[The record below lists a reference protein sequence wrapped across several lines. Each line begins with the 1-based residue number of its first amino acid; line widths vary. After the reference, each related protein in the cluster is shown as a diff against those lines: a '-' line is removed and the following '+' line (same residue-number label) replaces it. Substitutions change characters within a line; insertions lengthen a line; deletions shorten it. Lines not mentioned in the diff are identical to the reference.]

1 MRLMSAEQ
9 AAATPR
15 GGDKRLKMLD
25 AAMRRQQYQPDAL
38 LEVLHAAQELYGFL
52 SIEVLTHI
60 GRSLKVPPSR
70 VYGVATFY
78 NHFSLKPKGEHTCTV
93 CMGTA
98 CYVKGAG
105 EIHEALKKEF
115 RLEGGK
121 TTTDDGKVSVVVARC
136 IGACGIAPAL
146 VYDQEMVGGL
156 TAASAVARARRWTS
170 PGAGATP
177 AATPQAAGGRDE
189 R

>member
-1 MRLMSAEQ
+1 MRGMTAEP
-9 AAATPR
+9 ATATAPR
-15 GGDKRLKMLD
+15 GGDKRMKMLD
-25 AAMRRQQYQPDAL
+25 AAMRRQQFQPDAL

-52 SIEVLTHI
+52 APEVLQHI

-78 NHFSLKPKGEHTCTV
+78 NHFTLKPKGEHTCTV

-105 EIHEALKKEF
+105 EILEGLKKEF
-115 RLEGGK
+115 GLAGEK

-146 VYDQEMVGGL
+146 VFDQEMVGGL
-156 TAASAVARARRWTS
+156 DPGTAVARARRWT
-170 PGAGATP
+170 P
-177 AATPQAAGGRDE
+177 
-189 R
+189 

>member
-1 MRLMSAEQ
+1 MTAES
-9 AAATPR
+9 AAATAPK
-15 GGDKRLKMLD
+15 GGDKRIKMLD
-25 AAMRRQQYQPDAL
+25 AAMRRQQFQPDAL

-52 SIEVLTHI
+52 SPETLQHI
-60 GRSLKVPPSR
+60 SRSLKVPPSR

-105 EIHEALKKEF
+105 EILGRLRKDLG
-115 RLEGGK
+115 LEGER
-121 TTTDDGKVSVVVARC
+121 TTTEDGKVSVVVARC

-146 VYDQEMVGGL
+146 VFDQEMVGGL
-156 TAASAVARARRWTS
+156 TPETAVSRARRWS
-170 PGAGATP
+170 
-177 AATPQAAGGRDE
+177 
-189 R
+189 

>member
-1 MRLMSAEQ
+1 MTAEPVSAT
-9 AAATPR
+9 TPK

-25 AAMRRQQYQPDAL
+25 AAMRRQQFQPDAL
-38 LEVLHAAQELYGFL
+38 LEVLHSAQELYGFL
-52 SIEVLTHI
+52 SQEVLLHI

-105 EIHEALKKEF
+105 EILGAVRKDLQ
-115 RLEGGK
+115 LGDGQ
-121 TTTDDGKVSVVVARC
+121 TTTPDGKVSVVVARC

-146 VYDQEMVGGL
+146 VFDQEMVGGL
-156 TAASAVARARRWTS
+156 TPQTAVARAQRWT
-170 PGAGATP
+170 
-177 AATPQAAGGRDE
+177 R
-189 R
+189 

>member
-1 MRLMSAEQ
+1 MSAEQ
-9 AAATPR
+9 AVTPK
-15 GGDKRLKMLD
+15 GGDKRIKMLD
-25 AAMRRQQYQPDAL
+25 AAMRRQQFQPDAL

-52 SIEVLTHI
+52 SQEVLAHI

-105 EIHEALKKEF
+105 EIHGALTRE
-115 RLEGGK
+115 LGLGDGQ
-121 TTTDDGKVSVVVARC
+121 TTTGDGKVSVVVARC

-146 VYDQEMVGGL
+146 VFDQEMVGGL
-156 TAASAVARARRWTS
+156 SPAAAVARARRWTS
-170 PGAGATP
+170 ADAGD
-177 AATPQAAGGRDE
+177 AGRGTR
-189 R
+189 

>member
-1 MRLMSAEQ
+1 MTADQLSPSA
-9 AAATPR
+9 PK

-25 AAMRRQQYQPDAL
+25 AAMRRQQFQPDAL
-38 LEVLHAAQELYGFL
+38 LEVLHSAQELYGFL
-52 SIEVLTHI
+52 STDVLTHI

-78 NHFSLKPKGEHTCTV
+78 NHFSLKPKGEHACTV

-105 EIHEALKKEF
+105 EILGTVRRELALSDK
-115 RLEGGK
+115 K

-136 IGACGIAPAL
+136 VGACGIAPA
-146 VYDQEMVGGL
+146 VVFDQEVVGGL
-156 TAASAVARARRWTS
+156 APEAVVARVRGWT
-170 PGAGATP
+170 
-177 AATPQAAGGRDE
+177 R
-189 R
+189 

>member
-1 MRLMSAEQ
+1 MSAD
-9 AAATPR
+9 AAVTAAK
-15 GGDKRLKMLD
+15 GGDKRLRMLD
-25 AAMRRQQYQPDAL
+25 AAMRRQQFQPDAL
-38 LEVLHAAQELYGFL
+38 LEALHAAQELYGFL
-52 SIEVLTHI
+52 SPELLLHI

-78 NHFSLKPKGEHTCTV
+78 NHFSLQPKGEHTCTV

-105 EIHEALKKEF
+105 DIHQALTREHG
-115 RLEGGK
+115 LAPGQ
-121 TTTDDGKVSVVVARC
+121 TTTADGKVSIVTARC
-136 IGACGIAPAL
+136 IGACGMAPAL

-156 TAASAVARARRWTS
+156 TPAAAVARTRRWTDAATA
-170 PGAGATP
+170 AGAAP
-177 AATPQAAGGRDE
+177 DAGAPGRT

>member
-1 MRLMSAEQ
+1 MIAEPASA
-9 AAATPR
+9 TSPK

-25 AAMRRQQYQPDAL
+25 AAMRRQQFQADAL
-38 LEVLHAAQELYGFL
+38 LEVLHSAQELYGFL
-52 SIEVLTHI
+52 SGEVLLHI

-105 EIHEALKKEF
+105 EILGRVRDELGLSERKS
-115 RLEGGK
+115 
-121 TTTDDGKVSVVVARC
+121 TTDDGKASVVVARC
-136 IGACGIAPAL
+136 VGACGIAPA
-146 VYDQEMVGGL
+146 VVFDQEVAGGL
-156 TAASAVARARRWTS
+156 GPEAVVSRVRGWIR
-170 PGAGATP
+170 
-177 AATPQAAGGRDE
+177 
-189 R
+189 

>member
-1 MRLMSAEQ
+1 MIAEPAT
-9 AAATPR
+9 AAVPK
-15 GGDKRLKMLD
+15 GGDKRMKMLD
-25 AAMRRQQYQPDAL
+25 AAMRRQQFQPDAL

-52 SIEVLTHI
+52 SPEVLQHI

-105 EIHEALKKEF
+105 EILDGLKKEF
-115 RLEGGK
+115 GLGGDQS
-121 TTTDDGKVSVVVARC
+121 TTQDGKVSVVVARC

-146 VYDQEMVGGL
+146 VFDQEMFGGL
-156 TAASAVARARRWTS
+156 GPAAAVERARRWT
-170 PGAGATP
+170 
-177 AATPQAAGGRDE
+177 R
-189 R
+189 

>member
-1 MRLMSAEQ
+1 MTADQLSSPSQ
-9 AAATPR
+9 K

-25 AAMRRQQYQPDAL
+25 AAMRRQQFQPDAL

-52 SIEVLTHI
+52 SPEVLTHI

-105 EIHEALKKEF
+105 EILGELRESF
-115 RLEGGK
+115 RLTDK
-121 TTTDDGKVSVVVARC
+121 KSTTDDGKVSVVVARC
-136 IGACGIAPAL
+136 VGACGIAPA
-146 VYDQEMVGGL
+146 VVFDQEVVGGL
-156 TAASAVARARRWTS
+156 APEAAVARVRGWT
-170 PGAGATP
+170 
-177 AATPQAAGGRDE
+177 R
-189 R
+189 

>member
-1 MRLMSAEQ
+1 MSAET
-9 AAATPR
+9 AVTPK
-15 GGDKRLKMLD
+15 GGDKRMKMLD
-25 AAMRRQQYQPDAL
+25 AAMRRQQFQPDAL

-52 SIEVLTHI
+52 SSEVLMHI

-105 EIHEALKKEF
+105 EIHEALQKEF
-115 RLEGGK
+115 RLAPGR
-121 TTTDDGKVSVVVARC
+121 TTTEDGKVSVVVARC
-136 IGACGIAPAL
+136 VGACGIAPAL

-156 TAASAVARARRWTS
+156 TPRTAVARARRWTDTGGETTS
-170 PGAGATP
+170 GAGGTP
-177 AATPQAAGGRDE
+177 
-189 R
+189 

>member
-1 MRLMSAEQ
+1 MIAEPASA
-9 AAATPR
+9 TSPK

-25 AAMRRQQYQPDAL
+25 AAMRRQQFQADAL
-38 LEVLHAAQELYGFL
+38 LEVLHSAQELYGFL
-52 SIEVLTHI
+52 SGEVLLHI

-105 EIHEALKKEF
+105 VILGRVRDELGLSERKS
-115 RLEGGK
+115 
-121 TTTDDGKVSVVVARC
+121 TTDDGKASVVVARC
-136 IGACGIAPAL
+136 VGACGIAPA
-146 VYDQEMVGGL
+146 VVFDQEVAGGL
-156 TAASAVARARRWTS
+156 GPEAVVSRVRGWIR
-170 PGAGATP
+170 
-177 AATPQAAGGRDE
+177 
-189 R
+189 

>member
-1 MRLMSAEQ
+1 M
-9 AAATPR
+9 TPEPVTAPSTPK

-25 AAMRRQQYQPDAL
+25 AAMRRQQFQPDAL
-38 LEVLHAAQELYGFL
+38 LEVLHSAQELYGFL
-52 SIEVLTHI
+52 SSEVLMHI

-105 EIHEALKKEF
+105 EILSKVREDLGLSDKKS
-115 RLEGGK
+115 
-121 TTTDDGKVSVVVARC
+121 TTDDGKASVVVARC
-136 IGACGIAPAL
+136 VGACGIAPA
-146 VYDQEMVGGL
+146 VVFDQEVAGGL
-156 TAASAVARARRWTS
+156 GPEAVVSRVRGWIR
-170 PGAGATP
+170 
-177 AATPQAAGGRDE
+177 
-189 R
+189 

>member
-1 MRLMSAEQ
+1 MPAEAV
-9 AAATPR
+9 AAAAPK

-25 AAMRRQQYQPDAL
+25 AAMRRQQFQADAL

-52 SIEVLTHI
+52 SLEVLQHI

-105 EIHEALKKEF
+105 EILDRLRQELSLSEKKS
-115 RLEGGK
+115 
-121 TTTDDGKVSVVVARC
+121 TTDDGKASVVVARC
-136 IGACGIAPAL
+136 VGACGIAPAL
-146 VYDQEMVGGL
+146 VFDQEVVGGL
-156 TAASAVARARRWTS
+156 KAEAAVARVRGWT
-170 PGAGATP
+170 
-177 AATPQAAGGRDE
+177 R
-189 R
+189 

>member
-1 MRLMSAEQ
+1 MTVEQ
-9 AAATPR
+9 ATATVPK
-15 GGDKRLKMLD
+15 GGDKRMKMLD
-25 AAMRRQQYQPDAL
+25 TAMRRQQFQPDAL

-52 SIEVLTHI
+52 SPEVLLHI

-105 EIHEALKKEF
+105 EILDAMRKEF
-115 RLEGGK
+115 ALAQDE
-121 TTTDDGKVSVVVARC
+121 TTTRDGKMSVVVARC

-146 VYDQEMVGGL
+146 VFDQEMIGGL
-156 TAASAVARARRWTS
+156 TPQTAVARARRWT
-170 PGAGATP
+170 P
-177 AATPQAAGGRDE
+177 
-189 R
+189 

>member
-1 MRLMSAEQ
+1 MSRMSADQ
-9 AAATPR
+9 AVTTAK

-25 AAMRRQQYQPDAL
+25 AAMRRQQFQPDAL

-52 SIEVLTHI
+52 SPEVLLHI
-60 GRSLKVPPSR
+60 GRSLKVPPAR

-78 NHFSLKPKGEHTCTV
+78 NHFTLKPKGEHTCTV

-105 EIHEALKKEF
+105 EIHETLRKEF
-115 RLEGGK
+115 RLARGQ
-121 TTTDDGKVSVVVARC
+121 TTTEDGKMSVVVARG

-146 VYDQEMVGGL
+146 VFDQEMVGGL
-156 TAASAVARARRWTS
+156 TAATAVARARRVA
-170 PGAGATP
+170 P
-177 AATPQAAGGRDE
+177 
-189 R
+189 